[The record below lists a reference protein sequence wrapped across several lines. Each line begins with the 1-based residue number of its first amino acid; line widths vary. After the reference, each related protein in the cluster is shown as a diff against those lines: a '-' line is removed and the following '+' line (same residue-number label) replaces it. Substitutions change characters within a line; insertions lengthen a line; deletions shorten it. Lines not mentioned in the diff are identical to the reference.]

1 MPETCRV
8 FDNIKFGKFVRL
20 VGFIEKKFVTMHGH
34 MNVKF
39 GEASIPVTLRPPHI
53 SHGPTRNRNQPPRW
67 HTGEQEPE
75 LRHGATLCTISSS
88 YRDTEHSET
97 TEGSKGCVAHE
108 SQKQKY
114 SVQRVKCGVLEV
126 KMSSHTVFEG

>member
-1 MPETCRV
+1 
-8 FDNIKFGKFVRL
+8 VRL

-75 LRHGATLCTISSS
+75 LRHGATLCTISKSQS
-88 YRDTEHSET
+88 YGTALH
-97 TEGSKGCVAHE
+97 
-108 SQKQKY
+108 Y
-114 SVQRVKCGVLEV
+114 VQYPRARVTARRYIMYNIQFVSRHRTQWNYRRK
-126 KMSSHTVFEG
+126 